1 MIYIQHRINTLE
13 QLEDLNP
20 EFGAEIDL
28 RSDPMS
34 GELYLHHDAFVKGV
48 SFSDWIALFAKRGIR
63 GPLILNTKE
72 DGLETDLIRACESR
86 GIRNFFFLDTA
97 LPTLVKW
104 TCKKS
109 ERRFACR
116 LSAYE
121 PFESLEKF
129 KGRAEWLWVDCFEG
143 QPLPTTYL
151 QSAKEH
157 FKLCLV
163 APELHGVPEVDP
175 AFRTWFNQVDAI
187 CTKKPDFWQKW

>member
-72 DGLETDLIRACESR
+72 DGLETDL
-86 GIRNFFFLDTA
+86 GISSF
-97 LPTLVKW
+97 
-104 TCKKS
+104 S
-109 ERRFACR
+109 I
-116 LSAYE
+116 
-121 PFESLEKF
+121 
-129 KGRAEWLWVDCFEG
+129 
-143 QPLPTTYL
+143 Q
-151 QSAKEH
+151 
-157 FKLCLV
+157 LCL
-163 APELHGVPEVDP
+163 
-175 AFRTWFNQVDAI
+175 RW
-187 CTKKPDFWQKW
+187 